1 MGQLTIYERGA
12 VERARKILADIKAD
26 RSTPDYA
33 RHLGRLEVTARTLL
47 TIIENLTADG
57 EDEKGAARLCS
68 STPPLNLLMPSS
80 CCCIMSPAPYRR
92 CRIILWLNRRH
103 NNRV

>member
-1 MGQLTIYERGA
+1 MGPHEAAWREPLDRNAPDHARWVTAPSASHERTAPEGGTMGQLTIYERGA

-57 EDEKGAARLCS
+57 EDGKGAA
-68 STPPLNLLMPSS
+68 
-80 CCCIMSPAPYRR
+80 
-92 CRIILWLNRRH
+92 
-103 NNRV
+103 

>member
-33 RHLGRLEVTARTLL
+33 RHMGRLEVTARTLL

-57 EDEKGAARLCS
+57 EDGKGAA
-68 STPPLNLLMPSS
+68 
-80 CCCIMSPAPYRR
+80 
-92 CRIILWLNRRH
+92 
-103 NNRV
+103 

>member
-1 MGQLTIYERGA
+1 MGQLTVYERGA

-57 EDEKGAARLCS
+57 DGGKGAPDGRRDSQPGHAARS
-68 STPPLNLLMPSS
+68 V
-80 CCCIMSPAPYRR
+80 
-92 CRIILWLNRRH
+92 RH
-103 NNRV
+103 AGGR

>member
-47 TIIENLTADG
+47 TIIESLTADG
-57 EDEKGAARLCS
+57 EDGKGAA
-68 STPPLNLLMPSS
+68 
-80 CCCIMSPAPYRR
+80 
-92 CRIILWLNRRH
+92 
-103 NNRV
+103 

>member
-1 MGQLTIYERGA
+1 MRLPGEQPLDRNVPDHTRWVTAPPASYNRTAPEGGTMGQLSIYERGA
-12 VERARKILADIKAD
+12 VERAQKILADIKAD

-57 EDEKGAARLCS
+57 EDGKGAA
-68 STPPLNLLMPSS
+68 
-80 CCCIMSPAPYRR
+80 
-92 CRIILWLNRRH
+92 
-103 NNRV
+103 

>member
-26 RSTPDYA
+26 RSTTDYA
-33 RHLGRLEVTARTLL
+33 RHLARLEVTARTLL

-57 EDEKGAARLCS
+57 EDGKGAASRTPRQSAWLCLALEYYVLRKG
-68 STPPLNLLMPSS
+68 T
-80 CCCIMSPAPYRR
+80 SPAHRTQSN
-92 CRIILWLNRRH
+92 L
-103 NNRV
+103 